1 MAVFKT
7 GFEMNAKKAAK
18 QRIHVLRFGHRK
30 KRDIRVTSHCCL
42 VARAFGAEKIIIDGD
57 KEDKAEK
64 TLEGVNKR
72 FGKGIIV
79 EQAGW
84 KKTLKFYKK
93 KGWKIVHLTMY
104 GEQLGERIGEIRKE
118 SKVLVFVGA
127 EKVPGE
133 VYKIADWNIGVGNQP
148 HSEIAAL
155 AVFLHEFWQGKELT
169 QEFKKAERKI
179 VPNARGKQVLSLKK

>member
-1 MAVFKT
+1 MS
-7 GFEMNAKKAAK
+7 AKKAAK

-57 KEDKAEK
+57 REDKAEK
-64 TLEGVNKR
+64 TLAGVNKR
-72 FGKGIIV
+72 FGKGIKV

-84 KKTLKFYKK
+84 RKTLKEYRKK
-93 KGWKIVHLTMY
+93 KWKIVHLTMY
-104 GEQLGERIGEIRKE
+104 GERLGDKIGELRRENKLLI
-118 SKVLVFVGA
+118 FVGA

-155 AVFLHEFWQGKELT
+155 AVFLHEFWEGKELEK
-169 QEFKKAERKI
+169 EFSKAERKI
-179 VPNARGKQVLSLKK
+179 VPSPRGKQVQNLSK